1 MFLKLSGSVLF
12 VENASFAINS
22 SLLPALKDS
31 CGVDIAD
38 LTAGWWW
45 WWEGGG
51 GGIGPSIAGITL
63 FLYQFFRVF
72 FANTRVVTQSK
83 KRQLHLVINS
93 LQMPQPE
100 GKWESYTMHMQ
111 IEVYWNRETER
122 KRWNYRWKRFHLNDQ
137 STRFHPR
144 TQKLELHTKQILPC
158 KSAVEEVSFE
168 W

>member
-22 SLLPALKDS
+22 SLLTALKDS

-51 GGIGPSIAGITL
+51 EEIGPSIAGITL

-72 FANTRVVTQSK
+72 LQTREL
-83 KRQLHLVINS
+83 LHN
-93 LQMPQPE
+93 QRNDN
-100 GKWESYTMHMQ
+100 YT
-111 IEVYWNRETER
+111 W
-122 KRWNYRWKRFHLNDQ
+122 
-137 STRFHPR
+137 
-144 TQKLELHTKQILPC
+144 
-158 KSAVEEVSFE
+158 
-168 W
+168 